1 MRRYIMQHSE
11 VYDQMIVLI
20 RNTMRIMKLNY
31 KLKIVFWKDFF
42 HPILV
47 SFMSIAQNISA
58 AK

>member
-47 SFMSIAQNISA
+47 SFMSIA
-58 AK
+58 